1 MAETV
6 DQSRG
11 VFRQGQDAAG
21 LSRGA
26 AASRPSAADA
36 PVIKFDHVSL
46 AFDDTVVLRDVSFTL
61 LKGHTKI
68 ILGASGAGKS
78 ISLKLILG
86 LLKPDGG
93 EIWVNGQRVDRL
105 SEDEMMKVRADL
117 GMVFQEGA
125 LFDSLTV
132 AENVGYKLYEETDL
146 PLDDVRKRV
155 EEVLGF
161 VRLAEFIDRKPS
173 ELSGGQ
179 RRRVA
184 IARALAVKPGILLYD
199 EPTTGLDPITADTI
213 DEEIVKLR
221 DLEEV
226 SSILVTHQLRDAFF
240 IATHE
245 AKREADKIEFVPAA
259 PEKLEEAEFMMLKD
273 GGIIFEGT
281 ASELRA
287 SKDPYIQAFLS

>member
-1 MAETV
+1 MTTEPRSAVIDT
-6 DQSRG
+6 
-11 VFRQGQDAAG
+11 
-21 LSRGA
+21 
-26 AASRPSAADA
+26 PSGSEE
-36 PVIKFDHVSL
+36 PVIVFEHVSL

-61 LKGHTKI
+61 GKGHTKI

-78 ISLKLILG
+78 ISLKLLLG

-93 EIWVNGQRVDRL
+93 RVYVNGHLVNDYTEAQ
-105 SEDEMMKVRADL
+105 MMKVRADI

-125 LFDSLTV
+125 LFDSLSV

-146 PLDDVRKRV
+146 PLDVIRKRV

-161 VRLAEFIDRKPS
+161 VRLSQFIDRRPS

-184 IARALAVKPGILLYD
+184 IARAMAVKPRILLYD
-199 EPTTGLDPITADTI
+199 EPTTGLDPITSTTI

-221 DLEEV
+221 DFEEV
-226 SSILVTHQLRDAFF
+226 TSILVTHQLRDAFF
-240 IATHE
+240 VATKE
-245 AKREADKIEFVPAA
+245 AVRRDGTVEFVDAG
-259 PEKLEEAEFMMLKD
+259 PEKMAEAEFMMLKD
-273 GGIIFEGT
+273 GLIIFEGT
-281 ASELRA
+281 ADELRA